1 MSLRSSLSAFALF
14 LILGLA
20 HAQERTVIMVDWSP
34 HGMHSGLHLAAQKGW
49 FREAGLNV
57 EVQDGRGSGSTIQ
70 QVAANKLDVGFAQLG
85 AMAPAVANGLPVT
98 SIMGF
103 IRAGDNGLLVPASA
117 NFKTLKDLKGKKIA
131 VPAGSATAAFLD
143 AFLKAGGMSRGDL
156 TVISVDSQAM
166 VSTYTSGQVDG
177 ALSTVAFF
185 APIVAEVRPSSGI
198 LFSDVGLRVPGY
210 GLVVHKDA
218 LEKRADYF
226 AKIVAVNKRAWDY
239 IFQGHEEEA
248 VDAMLAQRAGLRL
261 DRKVM
266 LGQLKA
272 YMPLF
277 DTPAT
282 KGKPIG
288 WQADEDWRAAL
299 KTMEEVG
306 IVKPGWQAS
315 TFYTNKF
322 IP

>member
-1 MSLRSSLSAFALF
+1 MLSRILSIVALF
-14 LILGLA
+14 FVLGLA
-20 HAQERTVIMVDWSP
+20 QAQDRTVIMTDWTP
-34 HGMHSGLHLAAQKGW
+34 HGMHAALHLAVQKGW
-49 FREAGLNV
+49 FKEAGLNV

-70 QVAANKLDVGFAQLG
+70 QVAAEKIDVGFAQLG

-117 NFKTLKDLKGKKIA
+117 HFKTLKDLKGKKIA

-143 AFLKAGGMSRGDL
+143 AFLKAGGMSRSDL

-185 APIVAEVRPSSGI
+185 APIVADVRPSAGI

-218 LEKRADYF
+218 IDKRADYL
-226 AKIVAVNKRAWDY
+226 AKVVAVQKRAWDY

-248 VDAMLAQRAGLRL
+248 VNAIVAQRAGLRL
-261 DRKVM
+261 DRKVL
-266 LGQLKA
+266 LGQLKG

-277 DTPAT
+277 NTPAT

-288 WQADEDWRAAL
+288 WQAEDDWRAAL
-299 KTMEEVG
+299 QTMQEVG
-306 IVKPGWQAS
+306 MVKPGWKAS

>member
-1 MSLRSSLSAFALF
+1 MLSRIFSTVALF
-14 LILGLA
+14 FVLGLA
-20 HAQERTVIMVDWSP
+20 QAQDRTVIMTDWAP
-34 HGMHSGLHLAAQKGW
+34 HGMHAALHLAVQKGW
-49 FREAGLNV
+49 FKEAGLDV

-70 QVAANKLDVGFAQLG
+70 QVAANKIDVGFAQLG

-143 AFLKAGGMSRGDL
+143 AFLKAGGMSRSDL

-185 APIVAEVRPSSGI
+185 APIVADVRPSSGI

-218 LEKRADYF
+218 IDKRTDYF
-226 AKIVAVNKRAWDY
+226 AKVVAVQKRAWEY

-261 DRKVM
+261 DRKVI

-277 DTPAT
+277 NTPAT

-288 WQADEDWRAAL
+288 WQAEDDWRAAL
-299 KTMEEVG
+299 QTMQEVG
-306 IVKPGWQAS
+306 MVKPGWKAS